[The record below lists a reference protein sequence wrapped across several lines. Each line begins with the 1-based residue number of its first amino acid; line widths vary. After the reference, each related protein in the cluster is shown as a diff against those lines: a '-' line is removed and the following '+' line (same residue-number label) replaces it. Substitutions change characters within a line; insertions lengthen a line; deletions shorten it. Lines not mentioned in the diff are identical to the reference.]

1 MELANPC
8 LGFCLGIVGMSLWS
22 VLDNLC
28 VF

>member
-1 MELANPC
+1 MELSNPC
-8 LGFCLGIVGMSLWS
+8 LDFCLGIIGMSLWS